1 MNEILLE
8 AKGLT
13 KEFTLK
19 NRKKVHAVSDVSLE
33 IFKGETLAL
42 VGESGCGKS
51 TLGRALIRLIKAT
64 SGEITFGGVD
74 ITSLREK
81 DFGPYRRRMQLIF
94 QDPYAS
100 LDPRMTVRDIVAEPL
115 KTHKLCRTRE
125 EMTECVLS
133 LLRDVGIP
141 EEFLFRYPHQFS
153 GGQRQRIGI
162 ARAIALDPVLI
173 VCDEPVSALDVS
185 VQNQI
190 LNLLRQFQH
199 ERGLSYLF
207 ISHDLS
213 VVRFISDRICVMF
226 LGRLCEIGRTAEIYS
241 APLHPYTRF
250 LINAIPKA
258 DPAARFEEKPLLTGE
273 LPSPTDPPPGCR
285 FHTRCPYVT
294 ERCRREVPQLR
305 PVAGRL
311 VACHRAEELGNAI
324 SIVLYPDYH
333 IPFVGPTGQTQLT
346 AGIPQSVGQDIRD
359 RPAHLRVIAFDHD
372 GFFREVRRDGN
383 AAGSGCRLHGAYAVV
398 EQFSNIRFGKGKRL
412 PPHID
417 F

>member
-185 VQNQI
+185 VQAQI
-190 LNLLRQFQH
+190 LNLLKELQQKM
-199 ERGLSYLF
+199 GLTYIF
-207 ISHDLS
+207 ITHDLS
-213 VVRFISDRICVMF
+213 VVNHFSDEIAVMY
-226 LGRLCEIGRTAEIYS
+226 LGSIVEK
-241 APLHPYTRF
+241 APSEELFANPIHPYTKA
-250 LINAIPKA
+250 LLPAIPIPDLHNK
-258 DPAARFEEKPLLTGE
+258 RQRISLKGE
-273 LPSPTDPPPGCR
+273 ITSPINLPDECR
-285 FHTRCPYVT
+285 FANRCF
-294 ERCRREVPQLR
+294 ECEQKCR
-305 PVAGRL
+305 
-311 VACHRAEELGNAI
+311 
-324 SIVLYPDYH
+324 
-333 IPFVGPTGQTQLT
+333 
-346 AGIPQSVGQDIRD
+346 AGIPPLV
-359 RPAHLRVIAFDHD
+359 
-372 GFFREVRRDGN
+372 EVSPN
-383 AAGSGCRLHGAYAVV
+383 HFVACFNHGV
-398 EQFSNIRFGKGKRL
+398 
-412 PPHID
+412 
-417 F
+417 